1 MAGIASL
8 VLSTGITSAILQV
21 VVERVTKFVELKKD
35 LFTGV
40 NDNLRKLKRTLMKIQ
55 ARVDDVEKRQSF
67 LEAAEDFLED
77 LKSSFLDA
85 EDLLDKIGLGLER
98 MDSVD
103 PNQVRDYLVPF
114 WSSIPS
120 EVKKMQE
127 KLDELVRELETY
139 STIQLKEPR
148 VLASSLVDESS
159 VFGRDKDMCK
169 IKKLVLSVQ
178 EEVGNVSVIP
188 IVEIYGLETLK
199 LKSCPKLLHLPEN
212 LKDLIK
218 LRHLDFDRHRQ
229 LSSMPIDVGKL
240 TSLET
245 LHAFRVGKEKGYQI
259 EELKNMRCLRG
270 SISITNLENVADFL
284 QAEAA
289 MLHNK
294 QYLDRLELEWNGM
307 RDQMQPVQQEV
318 LTGLEPHVGLKELR
332 VTGYCGS
339 FFPKWIAESSFSKLE
354 SIELENCPFCVLLP
368 SLGQLPALKK
378 LLVQNMCNLEGM
390 DRLFC
395 GPSAGFLS
403 LETLTLRD
411 MPELSNWSGLHDND
425 MPCLRELSIDSCP
438 KLATLPSFHYLTS
451 LQYLDINRCPQLQ
464 SLPEGGLPP
473 SLKTLTILE
482 SDILKDRCKV
492 GDGADW
498 NKIRWIPN
506 ILIENM
512 VIPVQRPDNQ
522 VDDVQCAPE
531 NMFFSRN
538 SWMNCSV
545 ILFPLF
551 VLFMRSLYQYLS
563 QARD

>member
-1 MAGIASL
+1 MADIASL

-21 VVERVTKFVELKKD
+21 VVDRITKFLEEKKD
-35 LFTGV
+35 LSTGV
-40 NDNLRKLKRTLMKIQ
+40 
-55 ARVDDVEKRQSF
+55 
-67 LEAAEDFLED
+67 AEEGLLED
-77 LKSSFLDA
+77 AKSSFLDA

-98 MDSVD
+98 KNSVD
-103 PNQVRDYLVPF
+103 ANQVRDSVSFY
-114 WSSIPS
+114 SSIPS
-120 EVKKMQE
+120 EVKTMQK
-127 KLDELVRELETY
+127 KLDDLVKELERY
-139 STIQLKEPR
+139 STTEREPQI
-148 VLASSLVDESS
+148 LAVTSSSSVDESS
-159 VFGRDKDMCK
+159 VFGRDKDLNKMK
-169 IKKLVLSVQ
+169 ELVLSVQ
-178 EEVGNVSVIP
+178 QEGGKCLCNSNSGHTRIAILPKP
-188 IVEIYGLETLK
+188 ITEIYGLETLK

-378 LLVQNMCNLEGM
+378 LLVQNMCNLEGV
-390 DRLFC
+390 DHLFC
-395 GPSAGFLS
+395 GSSAGFLS

-411 MPELSNWSGLHDND
+411 MPELN
-425 MPCLRELSIDSCP
+425 
-438 KLATLPSFHYLTS
+438 
-451 LQYLDINRCPQLQ
+451 INRCPQLQ

-506 ILIENM
+506 ILIEKM
-512 VIPVQRPDNQ
+512 VISAQRPDNQ
-522 VDDVQCAPE
+522 VDE
-531 NMFFSRN
+531 
-538 SWMNCSV
+538 
-545 ILFPLF
+545 
-551 VLFMRSLYQYLS
+551 YLS
-563 QARD
+563 QPRD